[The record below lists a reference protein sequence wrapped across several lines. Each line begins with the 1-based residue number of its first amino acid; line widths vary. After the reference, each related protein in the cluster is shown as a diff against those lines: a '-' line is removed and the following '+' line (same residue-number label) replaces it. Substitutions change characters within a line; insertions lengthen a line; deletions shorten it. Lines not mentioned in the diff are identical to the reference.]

1 MSYRDVVIGSA
12 RAHLTNPD
20 ARGQSIAWFN
30 SMVVAEKNN
39 YGYSNGPVGEDA
51 KWCAIFVSWCA
62 AQAGILNNIV
72 PFECSTQDMYAK
84 YQNTGRSYTDRS
96 QATYGDVVFLNSG
109 GNAGNGINHVAY
121 VVSMREDCVV
131 TIEGNNTLGG
141 TDPNGVV
148 ETKWSHSAVVGYG
161 KNIIDFSFYKGHF
174 DQLTNTTIAGWAW
187 NGYDDTAVNVH
198 IYIWKDGVFK
208 ANVPVLANKY
218 RADLQAA
225 GIGNGNHSFTYNINL
240 YYVYGAGSY
249 VVRVYMI
256 TNGINPQVSNSP
268 LSVYVSNANA
278 AQAVFLEEESGK
290 CIFMDEVEKYIE
302 SEEKK

>member
-1 MSYRDVVIGSA
+1 
-12 RAHLTNPD
+12 
-20 ARGQSIAWFN
+20 
-30 SMVVAEKNN
+30 
-39 YGYSNGPVGEDA
+39 
-51 KWCAIFVSWCA
+51 
-62 AQAGILNNIV
+62 
-72 PFECSTQDMYAK
+72 MYAK

-109 GNAGNGINHVAY
+109 GNAANGITHVAY

-161 KNIIDFSFYKGHF
+161 KNIIDFNFYKGHF

-187 NGYDDTAVNVH
+187 NGYDDTAVTVH
-198 IYIWKDGVFK
+198 IHIWKDGVLK
-208 ANVPVLANKY
+208 ANVPVSANKY
-218 RADLQAA
+218 RADLQTA
-225 GIGNGNHSFTYNINL
+225 GFGNGYHSFTYNTNL
-240 YYVYGAGSY
+240 YYIYGAGSY
-249 VVRVYMI
+249 VIQVYMI
-256 TNGINPQVSNSP
+256 TNGTNPQVSNSP

-278 AQAVFLEEESGK
+278 AQAVFLQEESGK
-290 CIFMDEVEKYIE
+290 CLSMDEVEKCVE